1 MSDYTNAVTAIKD
14 LRSALQGARDLLGL
28 LDPEMPDDYQELGAE
43 IERALDQAE
52 VEVERA
58 KQLNEWYWVD

>member
-14 LRSALQGARDLLGL
+14 LRSALEGARDLLDL
-28 LDPEMPDDYQELGAE
+28 LDPQMTDDYQELGAE